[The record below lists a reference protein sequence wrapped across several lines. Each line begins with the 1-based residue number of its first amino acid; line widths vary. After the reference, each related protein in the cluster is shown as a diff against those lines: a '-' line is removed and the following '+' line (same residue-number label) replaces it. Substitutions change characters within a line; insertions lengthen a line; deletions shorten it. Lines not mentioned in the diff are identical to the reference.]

1 MVLNTDC
8 RMIECSVMPY
18 TLYLLYKR
26 VLQNLRHYQYH
37 RQLIIQ
43 MIYIH
48 AFFDVCFITQFYRNY
63 ASIMKMDIKTVKSTK
78 TSEDYTGHYLQ
89 YFVCI
94 E

>member
-1 MVLNTDC
+1 MKLINYMKSCHSVL
-8 RMIECSVMPY
+8 PY
-18 TLYLLYKR
+18 TLQFLHNCE
-26 VLQNLRHYQYH
+26 NLRHYQYH
-37 RQLIIQ
+37 RQLIVQ
-43 MIYIH
+43 MIHIH

-78 TSEDYTGHYLQ
+78 NSGDYTGHYLQ